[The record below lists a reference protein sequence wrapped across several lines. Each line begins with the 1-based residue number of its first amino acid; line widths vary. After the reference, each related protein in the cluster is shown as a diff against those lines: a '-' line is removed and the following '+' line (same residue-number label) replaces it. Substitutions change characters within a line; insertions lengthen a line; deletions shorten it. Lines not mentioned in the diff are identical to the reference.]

1 MEYKSYKDIE
11 LRRNELKLELENPEA
26 DLEVIKTEIRSLEE
40 ATEQLNKQVEKREAL
55 IKAANEVSQ
64 PNIIEQYEERNEK
77 PKMENILATL
87 EYRSAFFK
95 KLSGET
101 LNETEERFIS
111 TTANFGGALP
121 VETAKQIFSNIE
133 ELHPILGDI
142 TLYRTGSVFEISL
155 HNAIAAGDAAVT
167 AQGVA
172 PAAEQNTFAK
182 VTLSGKDFSKFV
194 EISYALGKMNGQ
206 ALEQYLVGEISER
219 IGAALAADVVAQI
232 VADTHAN
239 NKKTSAAVR
248 VTTFVELNG
257 LFALLKQARG
267 KAIYCNEFTLYSYL
281 TSIVD
286 TTGRPIFQA
295 SMQEGVAGMLLG
307 SPVKIEDAVA
317 DNVFLIGAPKKVVGN
332 MVQDIMIE
340 KDRDVKRHV
349 DIFSGYA
356 RFECK
361 LTNPT
366 SFVIF
371 TMRLV

>member
-1 MEYKSYKDIE
+1 MTLQEINTRLVE
-11 LRRNELKLELENPEA
+11 LRSQIDLPEV
-26 DLEVIKTEIRSLEE
+26 DLESLETEINNLLEE
-40 ATEQLNKQVEKREAL
+40 KRTLNDKAEKREAL
-55 IKAANEVSQ
+55 IQKALVEPQV
-64 PNIIEQYEERNEK
+64 IVEQYEERNEK
-77 PKMENILATL
+77 PKMENILATP
-87 EYRSAFFK
+87 EYRSGFFK
-95 KLSGET
+95 KLAGET

-121 VETAKQIFSNIE
+121 VETAKRIFSNIE
-133 ELHPILGDI
+133 ESHPILGDI

-232 VADTHAN
+232 VADTHAD
-239 NKKTSAAVR
+239 NKKTSTAVK

-267 KAIYCNEFTLYSYL
+267 KVVYCNEFTLYSYL

-307 SPVKIEDAVA
+307 SPVKVEDAVA

-361 LTNPT
+361 LTNAK

-371 TMRLV
+371 TMKLV

>member
-1 MEYKSYKDIE
+1 MTLKEIE
-11 LRRNELKLELENPEA
+11 VRNAELFAQSELPDANLEAIEQEINELQE
-26 DLEVIKTEIRSLEE
+26 RSKKIIEE
-40 ATEQLNKQVEKREAL
+40 SEKRQANIRQAL
-55 IKAANEVSQ
+55 SGSAPVV
-64 PNIIEQYEERNEK
+64 EQYEERNEK
-77 PKMENILATL
+77 PKMENILATP

-95 KLSGET
+95 KLAGET
-101 LNETEERFIS
+101 LNETEQRFIS

-121 VETAKQIFSNIE
+121 VETANLIFSNIE
-133 ELHPILGDI
+133 EQHPILGDI
-142 TLYRTGSVFEISL
+142 TIYRTGSVLEVTL

-182 VTLSGKDFSKFV
+182 VTLSGKDFAKFV
-194 EISYALGKMNGQ
+194 EISYALSKMNGQ
-206 ALEQYLVGEISER
+206 ALEQYLVQEISDR
-219 IGAALAADVVAQI
+219 LGAVLAADVVAQV
-232 VADTHAN
+232 VADTHVD
-239 NKKTSAAVR
+239 NKKTSAAIR

-257 LFALLKQARG
+257 LFALLKQAKG

-307 SPVKIEDAVA
+307 SPVKVEDSVA
-317 DNVFLIGAPKKVVGN
+317 DNVFLIGAPKKVIGN

-340 KDRDVKRHV
+340 TDRDVKRHV

-361 LTNPT
+361 LTNAK
-366 SFVIF
+366 SFVVF
-371 TMRLV
+371 TMKLV